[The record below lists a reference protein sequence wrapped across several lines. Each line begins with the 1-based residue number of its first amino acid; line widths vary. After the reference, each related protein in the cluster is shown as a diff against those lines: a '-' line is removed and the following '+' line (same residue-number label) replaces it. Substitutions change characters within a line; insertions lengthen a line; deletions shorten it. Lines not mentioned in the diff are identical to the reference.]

1 MALVQATL
9 EATLV
14 DARSTMMV
22 SMALVQ
28 ATLEATLATVMVSM
42 VLVQATLEATLA
54 TVMVSMA
61 LVQATLEAT
70 LVDARSTMMVSMA
83 LVQALVDRIWTTQL
97 GGPAP
102 VTILTTLTDGLHRMI
117 AWMIL
122 CTGAAGLCGEL
133 PNFLC

>member
-1 MALVQATL
+1 
-9 EATLV
+9 
-14 DARSTMMV
+14 
-22 SMALVQ
+22 
-28 ATLEATLATVMVSM
+28 
-42 VLVQATLEATLA
+42 
-54 TVMVSMA
+54 MVSMA

-70 LVDARSTMMVSMA
+70 LVDARSTMMVSMVLVQATLAATLATVMVSTA
-83 LVQALVDRIWTTQL
+83 LVQATLEATLVDARSTMMVSMALVLALVDRIWTTQL

-122 CTGAAGLCGEL
+122 CAGAAGLCGEL

>member
-1 MALVQATL
+1 MMVSMALVQATL

-14 DARSTMMV
+14 DARSSMMV

-28 ATLEATLATVMVSM
+28 ATLEAI
-42 VLVQATLEATLA
+42 LVDARSTM
-54 TVMVSMA
+54 MVSMA

-83 LVQALVDRIWTTQL
+83 LVQALVDRIWMTQFV
-97 GGPAP
+97 GPAP
-102 VTILTTLTDGLHRMI
+102 VTILTILTDDLHRMI

-122 CTGAAGLCGEL
+122 CTGAAHCEPLS
-133 PNFLC
+133 

>member
-1 MALVQATL
+1 MG
-9 EATLV
+9 
-14 DARSTMMV
+14 
-22 SMALVQ
+22 
-28 ATLEATLATVMVSM
+28 
-42 VLVQATLEATLA
+42 
-54 TVMVSMA
+54 
-61 LVQATLEAT
+61 ATLEAT

-133 PNFLC
+133 PNFLCQKKGCLSCWMQCWMQCCRVGFLSRLCGVAVPFQA